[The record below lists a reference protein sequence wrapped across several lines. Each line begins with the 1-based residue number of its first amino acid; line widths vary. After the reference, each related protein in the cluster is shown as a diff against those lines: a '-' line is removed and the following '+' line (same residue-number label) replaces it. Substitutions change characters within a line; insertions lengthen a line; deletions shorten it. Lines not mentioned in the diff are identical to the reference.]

1 MDEGTR
7 QNFAR
12 VLRQLRAETGMSQRQ
27 LARQVPISQATL
39 SRYESG
45 SIAADAGT
53 AARLDELLGAG
64 GRLHLLTAGDDD
76 VDQERLSYVRC
87 RPRTVDR
94 ATLDSM
100 SAVLASTR
108 TLEDMIGAAPVLQ
121 PVRGHLRFVETLVRD
136 AHGPIRR
143 DVVDQAGQWA
153 EFAGW
158 LHTAVERYDEAGRWF
173 SRSLEWSIEA
183 EDDDLAATVWSFKG
197 HVAWLLGHPGP
208 TIGLSQVA
216 RRYRGIYTGQLAYD
230 TLQEARGHAALGDT
244 CQVERLVDESR
255 HLADDAVT
263 TLPGAPPWH
272 YYRSPAFWDLERG
285 RALYMLPGRA
295 QKAIDHLTA
304 GLEALPPEQTS
315 ADWVSAYR
323 RDLEAA
329 QLRCG

>member
-7 QNFAR
+7 QKFGR
-12 VLRQLRAETGMSQRQ
+12 LLRQLRAEAGMSQRE
-27 LARQVPISQATL
+27 LAPQVPISQATL

-45 SIAADAGT
+45 SIAADAST
-53 AARLDELLGAG
+53 AARLDELLDAG
-64 GRLHLLTAGDDD
+64 GRLHLLTAGDDQT
-76 VDQERLSYVRC
+76 DQERLSYVRC

-100 SAVLASTR
+100 AAVLASTR

-121 PVRGHLRFVETLVRD
+121 PVRGHLAFVETLVRD

-143 DVVDQAGQWA
+143 DVVDHAGQWA

-183 EDDDLAATVWSFKG
+183 EDDDLSATVWSFKG
-197 HVAWLLGHPGP
+197 HLAWLLGQPGP

-216 RRYRGIYTGQLAYD
+216 RRYRGIYSGQVAYD
-230 TLQEARGHAALGDT
+230 VLQEARGHAALGDAYAT
-244 CQVERLVDESR
+244 ERLVDESNE
-255 HLADDAVT
+255 LAEDALK
-263 TLPGAPPWH
+263 TLPGAPAWH

-285 RALYMLPGRA
+285 RALYMLPGRE
-295 QKAIDHLTA
+295 QKAVDHLTA
-304 GLEALPPEQTS
+304 GLDALPPEQAS